1 MLTQKILLPRHSLK
15 IAAAAG
21 LMTATAFPVQAEQW
35 RGWNI
40 QPPGYPNTVAL
51 ETFASEVSE
60 RTEGRIEPKVYNNGV
75 LGAQPDAIEQ
85 TRNGALDFGN
95 FNMGPMGP
103 MVPAANVLSLPFI
116 FNSEE
121 SMYKLMDGEI
131 GQRFANAMK
140 DQGLIAL
147 GWFGAGSRSLYNSD
161 HPIEAPEDLKGM
173 KIRVMNNDLYVDMIE
188 ALGGNATPM
197 AASEVYQSLTTGVID
212 GAENNIPT
220 YEASGHY
227 EVANYFSLTNHL
239 VIPECL
245 CVAKSSWDELSEQD
259 RNSVKAAAEL
269 AVTEQRKLWEERTTA
284 GRKKVLDA
292 GAKINEVSNKA
303 AFQKLMKPV
312 YDDFLESHPDLASLV
327 EDIQMAQTQ

>member
-1 MLTQKILLPRHSLK
+1 MMTLNQKNSLNTLK
-15 IAAAAG
+15 LATAAG
-21 LMTATAFPVQAEQW
+21 VLMTLAVPAQADQW

-51 ETFASEVSE
+51 ETFADEVSE

-75 LGAQPDAIEQ
+75 LGDQPDAIEQ

-116 FNSEE
+116 FKSEA
-121 SMYKLMDGEI
+121 SMYEAMDGEI
-131 GQRFANAMK
+131 GERFASAMEER
-140 DQGLIAL
+140 GLIPL

-161 HPIEAPEDLKGM
+161 HPVRTPEDIKGM
-173 KIRVMNNDLYVDMIE
+173 KVRVMNNDLYVDMIE

-212 GAENNIPT
+212 GAENNLPT

-227 EVANYFSLTNHL
+227 EIADYYSMTNHL

-245 CVAKSSWDELSEQD
+245 CVSRSSWEELSAEDQEA
-259 RNSVKAAAEL
+259 VKKAAEIAT
-269 AVTEQRKLWEERTTA
+269 TEQRELWKERTEVS
-284 GRKKVLDA
+284 RQRVLDA
-292 GAKINEVSNKA
+292 GVEINEVPDKA
-303 AFQKLMKPV
+303 AFQDLMQPV
-312 YDDFLESHPDLASLV
+312 YDGFLEKYPDLAALV
-327 EDIQMAQTQ
+327 ADIQTAQGN